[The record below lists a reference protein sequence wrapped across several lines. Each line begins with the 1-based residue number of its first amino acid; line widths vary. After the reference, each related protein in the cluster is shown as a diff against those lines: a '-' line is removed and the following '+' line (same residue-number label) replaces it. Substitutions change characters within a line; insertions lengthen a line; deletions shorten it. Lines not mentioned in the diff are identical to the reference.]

1 MDITLDRACTA
12 ESRVTRSLLGYG
24 IVAGPFYVAVSVAQ
38 GLTKEGF
45 DFGRHAWSMLANGP
59 FGWIQ
64 SANLVVTGLMA
75 AAFAVGLAR
84 GGAGRNAA
92 VLVGLFG
99 AGMVGAGLFPA
110 DPGFGFPDGAPDGA
124 GAATVSGALHLALS
138 GVGLL
143 CLAGAA
149 AFPLA
154 RRFSPLVSRVAGGAM
169 AAGFGCVAAGGGAVW
184 ANLAFTAAVIGI
196 MGWMSALALHE
207 YRR

>member
-1 MDITLDRACTA
+1 MDTTIDTACTA

-24 IVAGPFYVAVSVAQ
+24 VIAGPVYVTVSVAQ

-59 FGWIQ
+59 YGWIQ
-64 SANLVVTGLMA
+64 SANLLLTGLMA

-84 GGAGRNAA
+84 GGAGRGAT
-92 VLVGLFG
+92 VLVGLFA
-99 AGMVGAGLFPA
+99 AGMAGAGLFPA
-110 DPGFGFPDGAPDGA
+110 DPGFGFPAGTPDGPGAP
-124 GAATVSGALHLALS
+124 TLNGALHLALS
-138 GVGLL
+138 GAGLL

-154 RRFSPLVSRVAGGAM
+154 RRFAPVASRVAGGAL
-169 AAGFGCVAAGGGAVW
+169 AVGFCCVAAGAGAVW
-184 ANLAFTAAVIGI
+184 ANLAFTAAVVGI